1 MLTPSGL
8 RFSDGPEPRI
18 VAEVE
23 VDVAD
28 EMVGVVHRCP
38 PSTGDSV
45 TFVFAFPRECDSFAC
60 RTRIWFP
67 VELTLHSDEA
77 ELAVSVGAH
86 LYESGPHEFDRV
98 EVPEVHLDNSPG
110 SEQTAFHTKNVL
122 LACVGA
128 ITFTT

>member
-1 MLTPSGL
+1 MWPMRWSASSTDAHPLPETRSPS
-8 RFSDGPEPRI
+8 SS
-18 VAEVE
+18 
-23 VDVAD
+23 
-28 EMVGVVHRCP
+28 
-38 PSTGDSV
+38 PSHV
-45 TFVFAFPRECDSFAC
+45 KCDSFAC